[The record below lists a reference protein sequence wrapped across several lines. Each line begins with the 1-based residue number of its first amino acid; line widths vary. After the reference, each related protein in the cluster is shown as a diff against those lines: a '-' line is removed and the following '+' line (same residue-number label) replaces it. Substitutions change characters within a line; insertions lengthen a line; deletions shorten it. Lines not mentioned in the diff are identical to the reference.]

1 MTAEYQIRAS
11 AQEQASVEAAAPQT
25 PRPAPEIG
33 GFLRAVAT
41 ASAAAA
47 AGTLKL
53 PDPAAMASLSAMAGQ
68 QPPLGAI
75 SMPVCLYIPHR
86 CLRSCVAPANA
97 CKPFL
102 VVQALSESMASD
114 LCLADL
120 QAQSTSQHKE
130 FVSVPSRWH
139 MCTRQTRRIGQANP

>member
-1 MTAEYQIRAS
+1 MFKRRNSYEAWNPIPAATLPQAPAELANT
-11 AQEQASVEAAAPQT
+11 APQP

-53 PDPAAMASLSAMAGQ
+53 PDPAAMASLSAMAVQ

-75 SMPVCLYIPHR
+75 SMPVR
-86 CLRSCVAPANA
+86 
-97 CKPFL
+97 
-102 VVQALSESMASD
+102 LSSSPSQRFEAS
-114 LCLADL
+114 
-120 QAQSTSQHKE
+120 
-130 FVSVPSRWH
+130 
-139 MCTRQTRRIGQANP
+139 